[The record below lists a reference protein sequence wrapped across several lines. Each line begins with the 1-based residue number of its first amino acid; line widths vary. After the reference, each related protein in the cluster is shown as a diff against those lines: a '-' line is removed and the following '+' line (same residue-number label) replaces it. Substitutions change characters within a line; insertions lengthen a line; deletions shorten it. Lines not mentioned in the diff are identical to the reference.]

1 MRKLQNKIINTGDK
15 DNKLSDKLLEN
26 AVSIISDSQIDI
38 DLMSAEDIKRLLFD
52 LQTHQIELKMQN
64 EELSRVHQELIVSRD
79 SYAQLYDLSPVAYL
93 TLNEVGVI
101 ENCNVA
107 TSVLLGRS
115 KPELIGQ
122 KFAGFIHSS
131 DQDNYYLFL
140 RSLLANKVD
149 QVFDTKLENICAL
162 TSLLYPVCQFFQECP
177 GYKCES
183 EFCNK
188 CNLLTYIK
196 CSASINSNENS
207 ALQIFI
213 VLDNVTEL
221 KYSQAS
227 IICLNESLE
236 KKILRQTDEL
246 IGSNVSLQ
254 KNIDELNLS
263 KNKLMEREAKFNAIF
278 NASVEGIITV
288 SLDDYIVSA
297 NAAVEVIFGYKPEEL
312 KGRSIKILMPFMP
325 ELIKQNAGQ
334 QLITETG
341 NIREVEGL
349 HKNGKVVFLDL
360 SIAEFSTA
368 KERYFT
374 HIVRDVS
381 SRKQLEQQNR
391 EHLDQLAHVTRLG
404 LMGEMASGIA
414 HEVNQPLAAIS
425 NYTQAS
431 MNLIAKPNLD
441 LVKLVDILSKTQQQA
456 LRAGKIIHRMRNFV
470 KSHTLHR
477 SPINLKD
484 LIHDAL
490 DLCIPELKQNNISFK
505 FELETDLP
513 PVNVDKIQIEQVLIN
528 LIRNSVNAMQKQL
541 LTQKPQLTIE
551 AFLIDSNKIQVRV
564 KDNGHGIE
572 HDQQQNILTPFFT
585 TKADG
590 MGMGLSISRSI
601 VEAHEGS
608 LHFNS
613 LPGKGATFYFTLP
626 IWKDSYER

>member
-15 DNKLSDKLLEN
+15 DNKLSDKLLKN
-26 AVSIISDSQIDI
+26 AASIMSGSQIDI
-38 DLMSAEDIKRLLFD
+38 DLMSAEDIKNLLFD

-64 EELSRVHQELIVSRD
+64 EELNRVHQELIVSRD

-93 TLNEVGVI
+93 TLNEVGGI

-107 TSVLLGRS
+107 TSVLLGQS
-115 KPELIGQ
+115 KQALIGQ

-149 QVFDTKLENICAL
+149 QVFDTKLENICAS
-162 TSLLYPVCQFFQECP
+162 TSLLYPVCQFFQVCP

-196 CSASINSNENS
+196 CSVSVNSNDNS
-207 ALQIFI
+207 ALQILM

-227 IICLNESLE
+227 IICLNEKLE
-236 KKILRQTDEL
+236 EKILRQTDEL
-246 IGSNVSLQ
+246 IGSNFSLQ
-254 KNIDELNLS
+254 KKIDELSVS

-288 SLDDYIVSA
+288 GHDDCIVSA

-325 ELIKQNAGQ
+325 ELIKQNIGQ

-360 SIAEFSTA
+360 SIAEFSTD

-381 SRKQLEQQNR
+381 SRKLLEQQDR

-470 KSHTLHR
+470 KSHTLYR
-477 SPINLKD
+477 SAINLND

-490 DLCIPELKQNNISFK
+490 DLCMPELKQNNISFK

-513 PVNVDKIQIEQVLIN
+513 PVYVDKIQIEQVLIN

-613 LPGKGATFYFTLP
+613 LPGKGTTFYFTLP
-626 IWKDSYER
+626 IWKDSYEQ